1 MTHMLL
7 RHGGVLKS
15 GAMTQQQY
23 WGSIWSALVHDF
35 EHGGLN
41 NDFLIKTQHP
51 LAIIYNDQSPLE
63 NHHVSAA
70 SRLLR
75 DPELAYLPVRSAV
88 CVPSLPF
95 PSHPFPSLPFPSSP
109 PASGFLSVSACI
121 NSLHQQLGPSLC
133 LWCISFM
140 SSHQQLALVAC
151 TNGVH
156 CFCWHQLSVHVEGSG
171 CLCGVAECHAQ
182 QSSNVL

>member
-1 MTHMLL
+1 
-7 RHGGVLKS
+7 
-15 GAMTQQQY
+15 MTQQQY

-51 LAIIYNDQSPLE
+51 LAITYNDQSPLE

-95 PSHPFPSLPFPSSP
+95 PSLPFL
-109 PASGFLSVSACI
+109 PACFWLLVDV
-121 NSLHQQLGPSLC
+121 SLHQQLASTAWPLSLPLVHFFYELTSTAC
-133 LWCISFM
+133 AGGLHEWGALPL
-140 SSHQQLALVAC
+140 LAPAVSA
-151 TNGVH
+151 H
-156 CFCWHQLSVHVEGSG
+156 
-171 CLCGVAECHAQ
+171 
-182 QSSNVL
+182 